1 MNKQRITAL
10 PLATLAVATALAA
23 GLPTSAS
30 AAVARFTVKP
40 ATAAAC
46 TVQIQNVAS
55 SPGSNIIVELLT
67 MTNTGPAL
75 AGWTITISTDTQI
88 QLAAASQGTWSNPWF
103 GQIVGSSSG
112 TLATGATVLAG
123 IDGPGLGQP
132 YVTMNGSVCT
142 A

>member
-1 MNKQRITAL
+1 MNKQRATAL
-10 PLATLAVATALAA
+10 PLATLAVATALAS

-30 AAVARFTVKP
+30 AAAADFTVRP
-40 ATAAAC
+40 ATSVAC
-46 TVQIQNVAS
+46 TVQIQNVTS
-55 SPGSNIIVELLT
+55 SGGSNVVVELLT
-67 MTNTGPAL
+67 VTNTGAAL

-103 GQIVGSSSG
+103 GEIVGSSSG
-112 TLATGATVLAG
+112 ALSTGATVLAG

-132 YVTMNGSVCT
+132 YVTMNGAVCT